1 MPVEGGGW
9 IGDGGGSEEVKEL
22 GEQEAAWEG
31 AAFSAPPSPLPPRCQ
46 IPCEANPCL
55 NGGTCRAAGGVY
67 ECICSTRFSGQFC
80 EVVVSD
86 ARMGGYPVLDVSE
99 MMLGWGGVGGEGSA
113 CGAVP
118 GPAQGWGGSSRERR
132 LRSHLHPCPRRYFHS
147 RESLGAL
154 TIPLG
159 TAVKQLGFAK
169 SNLGSG
175 FRAHKTLESWYLGW
189 WYRSLK
195 SPVISESGS

>member
-1 MPVEGGGW
+1 MPVGGGGW

-99 MMLGWGGVGGEGSA
+99 MMLGWGGVGWGERV
-113 CGAVP
+113 VP
-118 GPAQGWGGSSRERR
+118 VELFLDQPRGGVGVAGKGDSGPIYTPAPGDIFTPGRAWGPS
-132 LRSHLHPCPRRYFHS
+132 P
-147 RESLGAL
+147 SLWG
-154 TIPLG
+154 P
-159 TAVKQLGFAK
+159 Q
-169 SNLGSG
+169 
-175 FRAHKTLESWYLGW
+175 
-189 WYRSLK
+189 
-195 SPVISESGS
+195 